1 MTALVLAVLPGLFWT
16 QPPETADAL
25 RKAGITE
32 IGAPAANV
40 AAWAGSGIKA
50 VAIDMAHVVKVTEPS
65 VDYKIASA
73 GATSAPWIN
82 SNLWLFLRK
91 PDSVYVC
98 ETVKREA
105 IPLAL
110 GEAYAAGVHAYFAVK
125 PEDLDSFSTA
135 LGFLKSVDGPAL
147 HGRANIAVV
156 DDGSDAVGEVMN
168 LLSRRNLL
176 FAPVKAPA
184 AGFDVTVQLGKDP
197 YAGKVAEDPYLTAG
211 EARSRLGDA
220 RRLVRVYGSET
231 TIARLEGDGGHMRL
245 HLMHFGDYK
254 VEGLRVRVRGAYK
267 RVVVRAMGKPEQE
280 VEDRADEKDAVEF
293 SVPVIENYLMVDLFP
308 AASR

>member
-1 MTALVLAVLPGLFWT
+1 MTALLLAVLPGLFWT

-32 IGAPAANV
+32 IAVPANA
-40 AAWAGSGIKA
+40 AAWANSGIKA
-50 VAIDMAHVVKVTEPS
+50 VAIEMAHVEKVTEPS

-73 GATSAPWIN
+73 GATGAPWIH

-91 PDSVYVC
+91 PKQVYVC
-98 ETVKREA
+98 ESVKREA

-110 GEAYAAGVHAYFAVK
+110 GEAYAAGVQAYFSVK
-125 PEDLDSFSTA
+125 PEDLDAFSAT
-135 LGFLKSVDGPAL
+135 LSFLKSVDGPAL

-156 DDGSDAVGEVMN
+156 DDGSDAVAEVMN

-176 FAPVKAPA
+176 FEPVNAPTT
-184 AGFDVTVQLGKDP
+184 GYDETVQLGKAP
-197 YAGKVAEDPYLTAG
+197 YVGKVADDPYLTAG

-231 TIARLEGDGGHMRL
+231 TIARLEGDGGRMRL

-267 RVVVRAMGKPEQE
+267 RVVLRAMGKAEQD
-280 VEDRADEKDAVEF
+280 VEDRVDEKDAVEF
-293 SVPVIENYLMVDLFP
+293 SVPVIENYVVVDLFP
-308 AASR
+308 ATPR

>member
-16 QPPETADAL
+16 QPSETADAL

-32 IGAPAANV
+32 IAAPAANV
-40 AAWAGSGIKA
+40 AAWASSGIKA
-50 VAIDMAHVVKVTEPS
+50 VAIDMAHAEKVTEPS

-91 PDSVYVC
+91 PNSVYVC

-110 GEAYAAGVHAYFAVK
+110 GEAYAAGVHAYFSVK
-125 PEDLDSFSTA
+125 AEDLDAYGAA
-135 LGFLKSVDGPAL
+135 LGFLKSLDGPAL

-176 FAPVKAPA
+176 FAPVKAPT
-184 AGFDVTVQLGKDP
+184 AGFDVTVQLGKAP
-197 YAGKVAEDPYLTAG
+197 YAGKVADDPYLTAG
-211 EARSRLGDA
+211 EARSRLGDT

-231 TIARLEGDGGHMRL
+231 TIARLEGDGGHTRL
-245 HLMHFGDYK
+245 HLLHFGDYK
-254 VEGLRVRVRGAYK
+254 VEGLRVRVRGTYK
-267 RVVVRAMGKPEQE
+267 RVELQAMGRAKQD
-280 VEDRADEKDAVEF
+280 VEDRVDEGDAVEF
-293 SVPVIENYLMVDLFP
+293 SVPSIENYVVVDLFQTK
-308 AASR
+308 